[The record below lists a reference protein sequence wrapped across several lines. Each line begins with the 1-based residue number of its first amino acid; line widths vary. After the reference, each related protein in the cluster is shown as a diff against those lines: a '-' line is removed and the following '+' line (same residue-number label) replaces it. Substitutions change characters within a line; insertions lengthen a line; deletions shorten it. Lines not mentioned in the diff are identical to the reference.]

1 MVPKFQHLPSKNH
14 STEPQALPINAP
26 LWFPSL
32 NYERIP
38 RFITVRMNPEHL
50 EKLFAALNA
59 AGIRYLVVGGLA
71 VLAHGYL
78 RVTRDLD
85 LVISLDGNNP
95 QRALELFARY
105 GYRPNIPV
113 DLMDFADPEKRRIW
127 QREKG
132 MQVYQLVSEQLMD
145 CPVDIFVEEPFA
157 FSDMYAERVEYELGV
172 NTVIPVV
179 SLEHLRAMK
188 QQAGR
193 PRDLLDLEE
202 LDQLNEG
209 HE

>member
-1 MVPKFQHLPSKNH
+1 
-14 STEPQALPINAP
+14 
-26 LWFPSL
+26 
-32 NYERIP
+32 
-38 RFITVRMNPEHL
+38 MNPKHL
-50 EKLFAALNA
+50 ENLFASLNA
-59 AGIRYLVVGGLA
+59 AHVRYLVVGGLA

-95 QRALELFARY
+95 RRALELFASY

-113 DLMDFADPEKRRIW
+113 DLMDFADPKKRRTW
-127 QREKG
+127 QQEKG

-145 CPVDIFVEEPFA
+145 CPVDLFVEEPFA
-157 FSDMYAERVEYELGV
+157 FSDMYAKRVEYELGV
-172 NTVIPVV
+172 GTVIPVV
-179 SLEHLRAMK
+179 GLQHLRAMK

-202 LDQLNEG
+202 LDQLNHGDE
-209 HE
+209 

>member
-1 MVPKFQHLPSKNH
+1 
-14 STEPQALPINAP
+14 
-26 LWFPSL
+26 
-32 NYERIP
+32 
-38 RFITVRMNPEHL
+38 MNPKHL
-50 EKLFAALNA
+50 EKLFASLNA
-59 AGIRYLVVGGLA
+59 AHVRYLVVGGLA

-95 QRALELFARY
+95 RRALELFASY

-113 DLMDFADPEKRRIW
+113 DLMDFADPKKRRTW
-127 QREKG
+127 QQEKG

-145 CPVDIFVEEPFA
+145 CPVDLFVEEPFA
-157 FSDMYAERVEYELGV
+157 FSDMYAKRVEYELGV
-172 NTVIPVV
+172 GTVIPVV
-179 SLEHLRAMK
+179 GLQHLRAMK

-202 LDQLNEG
+202 LDQLNHGDE
-209 HE
+209 

>member
-1 MVPKFQHLPSKNH
+1 
-14 STEPQALPINAP
+14 
-26 LWFPSL
+26 
-32 NYERIP
+32 
-38 RFITVRMNPEHL
+38 MNPKHL
-50 EKLFAALNA
+50 ENLFASLNA
-59 AGIRYLVVGGLA
+59 AHVRYLVVGGLA

-95 QRALELFARY
+95 RRALELFASY

-113 DLMDFADPEKRRIW
+113 DLMDFADPKKRRTW
-127 QREKG
+127 QQEKG

-145 CPVDIFVEEPFA
+145 CPVDLFVEEPFA
-157 FSDMYAERVEYELGV
+157 FSDMYAKRVEYELGV
-172 NTVIPVV
+172 GTVIPVV
-179 SLEHLRAMK
+179 GLQHLRAMK

-202 LDQLNEG
+202 LDQLNHADE
-209 HE
+209 

>member
-1 MVPKFQHLPSKNH
+1 
-14 STEPQALPINAP
+14 
-26 LWFPSL
+26 
-32 NYERIP
+32 
-38 RFITVRMNPEHL
+38 MNPEHL

-95 QRALELFARY
+95 RRALELFARY

-132 MQVYQLVSEQLMD
+132 MQVYQLAVS
-145 CPVDIFVEEPFA
+145 
-157 FSDMYAERVEYELGV
+157 
-172 NTVIPVV
+172 N
-179 SLEHLRAMK
+179 
-188 QQAGR
+188 
-193 PRDLLDLEE
+193 
-202 LDQLNEG
+202 
-209 HE
+209 